1 MSRSRRL
8 GNTSF
13 FILKCHSWQRH
24 HNVPDTKIVL
34 DGDDA
39 ELADVVDVA
48 NLMVFFMLFMLL
60 VILKIMM
67 TLKLKFD

>member
-13 FILKCHSWQRH
+13 FIVKCHSWQRH
-24 HNVPDTKIVL
+24 HNVPNTKLVL

-48 NLMVFFMLFMLL
+48 NLMVFFYVVHAVGNIEDNDDFKTE
-60 VILKIMM
+60 V
-67 TLKLKFD
+67 